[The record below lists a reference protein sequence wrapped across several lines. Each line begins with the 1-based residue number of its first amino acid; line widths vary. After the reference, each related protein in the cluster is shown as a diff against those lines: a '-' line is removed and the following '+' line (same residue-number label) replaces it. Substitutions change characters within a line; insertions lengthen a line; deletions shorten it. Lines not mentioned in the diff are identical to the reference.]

1 MVWLVVL
8 IVLLVA
14 FGSLLAVA
22 ETATSRMTLVRAIAL
37 KEAGRRNGGLL
48 EVIESDPPGYL
59 NPIYLVVTCVQNGAA
74 ILAAA
79 AAEQYFG
86 DLGITLVLAGFTL
99 VYFVAVEAMAKT
111 WGIQHSDSAA
121 LALAPLVWLLG
132 RIFAVPTRLLITVAN
147 VLLPGKGLAQ
157 GPFVSEEDIRSMAEV
172 GHQEGSIEESER
184 RMIHSVFEFSDTVV
198 REIMVPRPDI
208 VAVQADDP
216 LRVALEKIV
225 GEGFSRLPVYRGDLD
240 KVEGVLYAKDALE
253 ALYRGAHDIGVAE
266 IMRPAH
272 FVPQTNRATNLLRE
286 MQREKFHLAIVVDE
300 YGSTAGL
307 LTLENLLEQL
317 VGDIADEHEHG
328 EEREVETLGDGRY
341 RVDAAVPIEEL
352 EELPRLAAARA
363 LEHGRRPHVRSA
375 RHDPDG
381 GRAGRARRPALH
393 RGEGAGASRDDG
405 ARREDHGVVARPLA
419 SRVPRAFRHA
429 HGCRAPPSRTGCKFR
444 STN

>member
-1 MVWLVVL
+1 M

-14 FGSLLAVA
+14 FGTLLAVA

-37 KEAGRRNGGLL
+37 KEAGRRNASLL
-48 EVIESDPPGYL
+48 ETIESDPPRYL
-59 NPIYLVVTCVQNGAA
+59 NPIYLVVLCVQNGSA
-74 ILAAA
+74 ILVAV
-79 AAEQYFG
+79 AAEQWFG
-86 DLGITLVLAGFTL
+86 DLGITLVSVAFTL
-99 VYFVAVEAMAKT
+99 VYFVVVEAMAKT
-111 WGIQHSDSAA
+111 WGIQHSDGAA

-132 RIFAVPTRLLITVAN
+132 WMFAAPTRLLITIAN

-172 GHQEGSIEESER
+172 GHQEGSIEETER
-184 RMIHSVFEFSDTVV
+184 RMIHSIFEFSDTVV

-208 VAVQADDP
+208 VAVKIDDP

-253 ALYRGAHDIGVAE
+253 ALHRGTSEIGVAE

-272 FVPQTNRATNLLRE
+272 FVPRTNRATSLLRE

-317 VGDIADEHEHG
+317 VGDIADEHEHD
-328 EEREVETLGDGRY
+328 EEREVESLGDGGW
-341 RVDAAVPIEEL
+341 RVDAALPIVEL
-352 EELPRLAAARA
+352 EELIGAALPHERWNTVGGLMFGLLGTIPTEGQQVELDGLRFTA
-363 LEHGRRPHVRSA
+363 EKVQGRRVTTV
-375 RHDPDG
+375 
-381 GRAGRARRPALH
+381 
-393 RGEGAGASRDDG
+393 
-405 ARREDHGVVARPLA
+405 VVAKI
-419 SRVPRAFRHA
+419 
-429 HGCRAPPSRTGCKFR
+429 G
-444 STN
+444 